1 MKKYQEKLSIEWQRL
16 TANEDSEAVL
26 TSTGEV
32 CGMQK
37 VEVALLG
44 KGNEQWDDEVK
55 LLMKEIREVNEYYL
69 QRSVSNLQDV

>member
-37 VEVALLG
+37 VEVALLE